1 MADSQLPRGEEKFIA
16 VQKMF
21 NLIAPKYDFMNR
33 LMTMG
38 LDQPWRRQGLKAVNV
53 GPDDTLVDIAC
64 GTGDIVE
71 MAQALGADTI
81 GVDFAYEMLRGAKK
95 RQIKAG
101 FIQGDAACLPLPDSC
116 ASVVS
121 CGFALRNFVA
131 LPTAISEMGRI
142 LKPDGRLMILEVYE
156 PDNRLL
162 RFGHGF
168 YFNKIVPLLGALLS
182 DKDAY
187 SYLPRSVEY
196 LPDDGEFFAL
206 FDSAGFTQVKRRTL
220 MFGVAQMITGVRR

>member
-1 MADSQLPRGEEKFIA
+1 MTVSPLPKGEEKFVA

-21 NLIAPKYDFMNR
+21 NLIAPRYDFMNR

-38 LDQPWRRQGLKAVNV
+38 LDQPWRREGLKVVNV
-53 GPDDTLVDIAC
+53 GPQDTLVDIAC

-71 MAQALGADTI
+71 MAQALGANTI
-81 GVDFAYEMLRGAKK
+81 GVDFAFEMLRGAKK

-101 FIQGDAACLPLPDSC
+101 FIQGDAGSLPLPDAC

-131 LPTAISEMGRI
+131 LAPAIAEMGRI
-142 LKPDGRLMILEVYE
+142 LKPGGRLMILEVYE

-162 RFGHGF
+162 RFGHSF

-182 DKDAY
+182 DKEAY
-187 SYLPRSVEY
+187 SYLPRSEEY
-196 LPDDGEFFAL
+196 LPDDKAFFAL
-206 FDSAGFTQVKRRTL
+206 FESAGFKQIKRRTL
-220 MFGVAQMITGVRR
+220 MFGAAQMITGIRE

>member
-1 MADSQLPRGEEKFIA
+1 MAVSPLPKGKEKFVA

-38 LDQPWRRQGLKAVNV
+38 LDQPWRREGLKAVNV
-53 GPDDTLVDIAC
+53 GPNDTLVDIAC
-64 GTGDIVE
+64 GTGDIAE
-71 MAQALGADTI
+71 MAQALGANTI
-81 GVDFAYEMLRGAKK
+81 GVDFAFEMLRGAKN

-101 FIQGDAACLPLPDSC
+101 FIQGDAGSLPLPDGC

-131 LPTAISEMGRI
+131 LAPAISEMGRI
-142 LKPDGRLMILEVYE
+142 LEAGGRLMILEVYE

-168 YFNKIVPLLGALLS
+168 YFNKVVPLLGALLS

-187 SYLPRSVEY
+187 RYLPRSVEY
-196 LPDDGEFFAL
+196 LPGDREFFAL
-206 FDSAGFTQVKRRTL
+206 FESAGFTQVKRRTL
-220 MFGVAQMITGVRR
+220 MFGAAQMITGVRQ